1 VAIVGDAYVNIHADT
16 SRVRD
21 QIRDSLSKV
30 NKDFEDAGKGAGD
43 SFNKGFSKSRG
54 AGGGGGAGGQIFSRK
69 FEGELDRVR
78 LKLSN
83 MIAISNA
90 LGPALFGVVGAVAS
104 LGSGLFALG
113 AAAGQAGPA
122 LIVLPALFTAAAQA
136 AFTLKLAFSGVGAA
150 ISAGISSGG
159 GGGGAK
165 KAKRDLEQLKNAL
178 NGVTEARKKLTEI
191 IRSNAVRRVQAMEA
205 ARDAQESVADAVI
218 SASGTERTYQR
229 AVLATKDAQDSLSK
243 ARKEAIEDLQRLR
256 FEVEGG
262 AISEKKARIQLEKS
276 REALRR
282 VQDMPVNSRA
292 RREAE
297 VAFAEADLNLRKAID
312 NNGDLQA
319 KEKEAS
325 KAGVEGSEKVI
336 AAQKDVVD
344 AKYAEESALRDVISA
359 QKDVVRARVEAA
371 RAAREVGL
379 IEQESAQRQKDAVDD
394 LRDALKDVSE
404 ARKKAFAPTAGGGGG
419 GSDPFAAAM
428 AKLSK
433 EARQFV
439 YYMIS
444 IQDEFKKLKAAAG
457 EELFPKLTVAMEN
470 LVQNLFPV
478 LIPLL
483 SGTGSALGDVAI
495 RLSQTVTEAA
505 NLDRLKS
512 VWKTGDYLIRLFGE
526 GASNLYTSFLILL
539 QAAEPLIKRFADW
552 AYSVTAAWEASAIL
566 GEKTGSLTAIF
577 NRAGDVAS
585 QLGKIFSNVFGGLSA
600 MFKSSVGPGSGGQ
613 FLLDFFQQA
622 TAKFKSFNT
631 IGNQS
636 GSLKQYFLDSSVN
649 ASLVLTFLNK
659 IFKAIMSTA
668 SAPEIGQ
675 FASLLTEV
683 VGIWEIIG
691 KNFTSSLPLLGTL
704 AVKISEVLEKFSDT
718 EGLELFFYTL
728 NKVADVL
735 LSILSIPFVEKI
747 LPMVTAFMSIAVA
760 VRISTTAMLFF
771 SKAVLGN
778 LILIPKM
785 VLQYTGLGTRLKVL
799 ASQFT
804 AVGANA
810 TLAGVFGSRAM
821 IALKMAIISTG
832 IGAIII
838 GLTTLVMGF
847 AMAQMNAKAASDALT
862 DSLDDQ
868 TGAFTDET
876 IKLVTDA
883 LLEDVTALEEWLA
896 IDKYVMMS
904 REEMAEAVLSGAD
917 AQETLNEKIAAGREE
932 LQRSYDQNE
941 ITNRQYNEAVAALSG
956 LSSSIGNQIELVGD
970 MNDQKE
976 INLVNTRRQ
985 TEVDNLAKGA
995 TVQYSDAIERQ
1006 VRHLKESATA
1016 QKVLEEQTNSVKDAM
1031 NEFKSVLNISQAKD
1045 DLANATKSIRKNI
1058 KNINMDLSTSK
1069 GMQNF
1074 RDEFRTASDQ
1084 VISDALAIGGTPA
1097 EIEKNI
1103 TSGMKKVKT
1112 AFVQE
1117 APDKAAARA
1126 AVKDFTDELGLIP
1139 SKISKTIKDASDAGK
1154 QKALDDMKPTGEAA
1168 AEGIIAGVK
1177 SKTKELDAAGV
1188 AAYDSFE
1195 SGFKRA
1201 GKIESPSKAMAVMG
1215 GYLVD
1220 GISQGI
1226 DKNAEKAIKKFTD
1239 IVDKMTKGGN
1249 DKLKK
1254 WGEQSKNRFQEFVED
1269 VKMVGSAVNDMRM
1282 AFDSAM
1288 TPPKDFTLSTPL
1300 KRAEE
1305 AAASANTELEKLR
1318 KKLGKDG
1325 VLKDKESINAGF
1337 MAIAAGIKENLVAA
1351 LQEAQAEYDAI
1362 KQKFT
1367 DFKSSVV
1374 SALTGSIDLSAAI
1387 ATAKEGGGSITDA
1400 INAQAVKAR
1409 EFAGVVN
1416 RLIEAGFSP
1425 SSLQSVVS
1433 RGVGAGTEI
1442 GESLLAGGAEAV
1454 AADNSINDEMIAIGE
1469 KLAELARPTFLKAGE
1484 DTAKAQVDGIKT
1496 LMDDQ
1501 TLPKS
1506 PLMKTMTALA
1516 KKLGRDVKINLT
1528 LNRSQFDVLINV
1540 TRKINEVVSPQ
1551 KSVST
1556 PSKRVTVP
1564 RPTINAGATGGIVTR
1579 PTFALIGEAGP
1590 EAVIPLN
1597 KTPGSSPLPNNIG
1610 GIGGGNTTINVYPSP
1625 GMDEVELASL
1635 VSREISFMMRKGSI

>member
-1 VAIVGDAYVNIHADT
+1 
-16 SRVRD
+16 
-21 QIRDSLSKV
+21 
-30 NKDFEDAGKGAGD
+30 
-43 SFNKGFSKSRG
+43 
-54 AGGGGGAGGQIFSRK
+54 
-69 FEGELDRVR
+69 
-78 LKLSN
+78 
-83 MIAISNA
+83 MIAITNF
-90 LGPALFGVVGAVAS
+90 LGPALFGAVGAVAS

-122 LIVLPALFTAAAQA
+122 LIVLPAMFTAAAQA
-136 AFTLKLAFSGVGAA
+136 AITLKLAFSGVGAA
-150 ISAGISSGG
+150 ISAGLSSG

-165 KAKRDLEQLKNAL
+165 KAKRDLDQIKNAL
-178 NGVTEARKKLTEI
+178 NGVAEARRRLTEV
-191 IRSNAVRRVQAMEA
+191 IRSNAVRRVEAMES
-205 ARDAQESVADAVI
+205 ARDAQERVADAVFA
-218 SASGTERTYQR
+218 ASGAERTYQK
-229 AVLATKDAQDSLSK
+229 AVLATKDAQDKLSS
-243 ARKEAIEDLQRLR
+243 ARKEAIEDLQQLR

-262 AISEKKARIQLEKS
+262 AISEKKARIELEKS
-276 REALRR
+276 RDALRR

-312 NNGDLQA
+312 KNGDLQA
-319 KEKEAS
+319 KEKEVS
-325 KAGVEGSEKVI
+325 KAGVEGSEKVV
-336 AAQKDVVD
+336 AAQKSVTDS
-344 AKYAEESALRDVISA
+344 KYSEESALRDIISA
-359 QKDVVRARVEAA
+359 QKDVVRARIDAA

-379 IEQESAQRQKDAVDD
+379 IEQEAAQRQKDAVDN
-394 LRDALKDVSE
+394 LRDALKDVTE

-419 GSDPFAAAM
+419 ADPFADAM

-512 VWKTGDYLIRLFGE
+512 VWQTGDYLIRLFGE
-526 GASNLYTSFLILL
+526 SVSNLYTSFLILL
-539 QAAEPLIKRFADW
+539 QAADPLIRRFADW
-552 AYSVTAAWEASAIL
+552 AYSVTAAWKASAIL
-566 GEKTGSLTAIF
+566 GEQTGSLTGMF
-577 NRAGDVAS
+577 NRAGNVAA
-585 QLGKIFSNVFGGLSA
+585 QLGRIFSNVFGGLSA
-600 MFKSSVGPGSGGQ
+600 MFKASVGPGSGGQ
-613 FLLDFFQQA
+613 FLLDFFEQA
-622 TAKFKSFNT
+622 TAKFKSFNA

-704 AVKISEVLEKFSDT
+704 AVKISEILESFS
-718 EGLELFFYTL
+718 ESGALETFFYIL
-728 NKVADVL
+728 NKIADVL
-735 LSILSIPFVEKI
+735 LAIINIPFVQKI
-747 LPMVTAFMSIAVA
+747 LPIIATFMAIAVA
-760 VRISTTAMLFF
+760 MRIASTALLFF

-799 ASQFT
+799 AFQFT
-804 AVGANA
+804 AVGAKA
-810 TLAGVFGSRAM
+810 KLAGVFGSRAM

-838 GLTTLVMGF
+838 GLTTLIMGF
-847 AMAQMNAKAASDALT
+847 AIAQMNAKAASDALS
-862 DSLDDQ
+862 DSLDKQ

-883 LLEDVTALEEWLA
+883 LLEDVTAMEEWLA
-896 IDKYVMMS
+896 IDKYVQMS
-904 REEMAEAVLSGAD
+904 REDMAKAILSGAD
-917 AQETLNEKIAAGREE
+917 AQDELNAKVAAGREE
-932 LQRSYDQNE
+932 LQRDRDERLITANE
-941 ITNRQYNEAVAALSG
+941 YSAAVAALSG
-956 LSSSIGNQIELVGD
+956 LSSSIGNQTELVVS
-970 MNDQKE
+970 MNEQQE
-976 INLVNTRRQ
+976 ILTINTKRQNEVNRA
-985 TEVDNLAKGA
+985 AKDA

-1006 VRHLKESATA
+1006 VRHLKESSTA
-1016 QKVLEEQTNSVKDAM
+1016 QKVLEEQTKSVKDAM

-1058 KNINMDLSTSK
+1058 KNINMDLNTSK

-1084 VISDALAIGGTPA
+1084 VISDALAIGGTPI

-1103 TSGMKKVKT
+1103 TAGMKKVKT
-1112 AFVQE
+1112 AFVKE
-1117 APDKAAARA
+1117 APDKAAAKA
-1126 AVKDFTDELGLIP
+1126 AIKDFTDELGLIP
-1139 SKISKTIKDASDAGK
+1139 SKISTTIKDASDAGK
-1154 QKALDDMKPTGEAA
+1154 QKAIDDMKPTGEAA
-1168 AEGIIAGVK
+1168 AEGIILGIK
-1177 SKTKELDAAGV
+1177 SKTRELDAAGV

-1201 GKIESPSKAMAVMG
+1201 GEIESPSKAMAVMG

-1220 GISQGI
+1220 GLSQGI
-1226 DKNAEKAIKKFTD
+1226 DKNAEKAVKKFTD
-1239 IVDKMTKGGN
+1239 IINKMTKGGS
-1249 DKLKK
+1249 DKLKE
-1254 WGEQSKNRFQEFVED
+1254 WGEQSKNRFQEFVDD
-1269 VKMVGSAVNDMRM
+1269 VKMVGGAVNDMRL
-1282 AFDSAM
+1282 AFEEAM

-1305 AAASANTELEKLR
+1305 AAASANTELGKLQ

-1325 VLKDKESINAGF
+1325 VLKDKESLNAGF

-1362 KQKFT
+1362 KLRFT

-1374 SALTGSIDLSAAI
+1374 SALTGSIDLSAAV
-1387 ATAKEGGGSITDA
+1387 ATAKEGGGSVTDA
-1400 INAQAVKAR
+1400 LNSQAAKAR
-1409 EFAGVVN
+1409 EFGAVVK
-1416 RLIEAGFSP
+1416 RLIGEGFSLT
-1425 SSLQSVVS
+1425 SIQSVVTA
-1433 RGVGAGTEI
+1433 GAEAGTEI
-1442 GESLLAGGAEAV
+1442 GKSLLAGGAEAV
-1454 AADNSINDEMIAIGE
+1454 AADNSINAEMIAIGE
-1469 KLAELARPTFLKAGE
+1469 ELAKLAYPTYFKAGE
-1484 DTAKAQVDGIKT
+1484 DTAQSQVDGIKK
-1496 LMDDQ
+1496 LMNEQ

-1506 PLMKTMTALA
+1506 PLMKTMSKLA

-1528 LNRSQFDVLINV
+1528 LNRSQFDVIIDV
-1540 TRKINEVVSPQ
+1540 TRRITEITSP
-1551 KSVST
+1551 KTTVST
-1556 PSKRVTVP
+1556 PSRRVTVP
-1564 RPTINAGATGGIVTR
+1564 RKLVAGATGGIVTR

-1597 KTPGSSPLPNNIG
+1597 KTPGSSSLPNNIG
-1610 GIGGGNTTINVYPSP
+1610 GIGGGTTTINVYPSP